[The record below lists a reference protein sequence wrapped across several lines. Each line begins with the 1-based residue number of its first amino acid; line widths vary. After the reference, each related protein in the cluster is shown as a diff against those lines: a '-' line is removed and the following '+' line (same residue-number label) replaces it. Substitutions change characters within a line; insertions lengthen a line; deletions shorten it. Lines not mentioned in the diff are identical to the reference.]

1 MKTRL
6 AFIFSLLVLLAGMGQ
21 IGFGWQEQAAV
32 SNDKRDGVAVVAEQR
47 RGRASGQD
55 DLLSLMHSISSHTL
69 YDYVA
74 EMCQE
79 KYAGRLTGTEE
90 YNEIA
95 RWVAGHF
102 QKWGVKPAGD
112 KGTYLQGF
120 PNPYTLV
127 FPDCQAY
134 LHVPTIGGVAKKQY
148 SYYDEFIPGGTSGS
162 GEITAE
168 VIFVGYGITAPEL
181 GYDDY
186 AGLDVRGKILLMNP
200 EGPVGTGAGE
210 AVFISWRP
218 YTFHQYKLQN
228 AVKHGARGMIYNYGP
243 IGNPNNAYEENFIYS
258 HVGSKVVNDVFA
270 GTGRDYN
277 QVIQMIQ
284 STLQPQSFATGKVF
298 TLKNTTKHFPHGIGY
313 NVIGMIEG
321 RDAQLKDEVIML
333 GGHLDHL
340 GKCWQMMPGAND
352 NASAV
357 AVIMGVAE
365 AISKMNTRPRRSIMF
380 NCFGAEEQGVAG
392 SKYYLE
398 HPIVPLEKTVGL
410 INMDGVGVGTSI
422 SAGAGR
428 NFPAFWKFFETAND
442 KYIHRQLSTSFNAN
456 LGRPRLDAAHFLWAG
471 IPSLSFSTAGGGS
484 TYYHTPGDNL
494 DIITPEI
501 MEDLAQLIFM
511 AVVDMANQDVL
522 NFRQ

>member
-6 AFIFSLLVLLAGMGQ
+6 AIILSLLLMAGMGQ
-21 IGFGWQEQAAV
+21 VGFGWQDGAAITNGEHNSV
-32 SNDKRDGVAVVAEQR
+32 TAVVEQR
-47 RGRASGQD
+47 RGRGSGQD
-55 DLLSLMHSISSHTL
+55 DLVALMHTISSHTL
-69 YDYVA
+69 YDYVV

-102 QKWGVKPAGD
+102 EKWGVKPAGD

-120 PNPYTLV
+120 PNPYTLI
-127 FPDCQAY
+127 FPGCQLY
-134 LHVPTIGGVAKKQY
+134 MQVPNREIITIKEY
-148 SYYDEFIPGGTSGS
+148 SYYDEFIPGSTSGS
-162 GEITAE
+162 GEVTAE

-186 AGLDVRGKILLMNP
+186 AGVDVRGKIVLMDR

-210 AVFISWRP
+210 AVFMPWRP

-228 AVKHGARGMIYNYGP
+228 AVKHGACGMIYNYGP
-243 IGNPNNAYEENFIYS
+243 IGNPNNAYDENFIYT
-258 HVGSKVVNDVFA
+258 HVGPKVVNDVFA
-270 GTGRDYN
+270 GTGKDYR
-277 QVIQMIQ
+277 QVIQTIQ
-284 STLQPQSFATGKVF
+284 STLKPQSFATGKRF
-298 TLKNTTKHFPHGIGY
+298 TIKNNTRHFPHGIGY

-321 RDAQLKDEVIML
+321 SDPKLKDEVIML

-340 GKCWQMMPGAND
+340 GMCWEMMPGGND

-365 AISKMNTRPRRSIMF
+365 TISKMNTKPRRSIMF

-392 SKYYLE
+392 SDYYLK
-398 HPIVPLEKTVGL
+398 HPIVPPAKTVGL

-428 NFPAFWKFFETAND
+428 NYPAFYKFFETAND
-442 KYIHRQLSTSFNAN
+442 KYIHRRLSASFNAN
-456 LGRPRLDAAHFLWAG
+456 LGRPRLDAARFMWAG
-471 IPSLSFSTAGGGS
+471 VPSLSFGTGGGGP
-484 TYYHTPGDNL
+484 TYYHTPGDNPS
-494 DIITPEI
+494 IITPEI
-501 MEDLAQLIFM
+501 MEDMAQLVFL

-522 NFRQ
+522 NFRN